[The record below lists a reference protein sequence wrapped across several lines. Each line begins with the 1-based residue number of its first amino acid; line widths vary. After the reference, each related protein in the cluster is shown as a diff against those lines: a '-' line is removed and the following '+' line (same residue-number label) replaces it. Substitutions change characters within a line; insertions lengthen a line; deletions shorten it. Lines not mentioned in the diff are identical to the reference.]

1 MIKHYINVNE
11 KDSAY
16 YIEDSNYSS
25 YIGFVYDTNKDKE
38 YGDNNF
44 GYIIANNKQFGLS
57 YYTLSNYLTD
67 VQNKCIEHSM
77 MYHTN
82 ELLNCSQTDH
92 NAFLNEIRVSKSIL
106 NTYFINSVTIK
117 LRTVIDKEK
126 TGATTPAYMIIRDR
140 NEVGDNSITNTK
152 LLACSRSINSIVQ
165 SDYANKYVT
174 FYFDHVIINTS
185 NNSINESSGR
195 YGFRLI
201 DANGNTT
208 TMQCHVKDM
217 GAEQWLICMSE
228 GRQQFSTWQPAFGVN
243 VANMF
248 NVDVA
253 NSILGGKPI
262 TWNSETL
269 RLSYFTENGN
279 YIIKGEHESTKDDLP
294 IMNANPGHTIYGHLQ
309 VLNSSLTNG
318 TGADTDCSV
327 TQILNLSNR
336 HGGDGHIYVRSGNA
350 ASIVNLRTDAS
361 KWGTWEKL
369 MGIFEKNI
377 ITNISDINNYTT
389 NGMYSGIYAGG
400 ADGVL
405 SDTIKI
411 PHKSTF
417 LIITVNGYV
426 AGGIQPT
433 DNIVQITQLI
443 YILPV
448 ATTNNYDNHKPKL
461 YIRHGHWNNDTWTW
475 SNGDRLITSSE
486 FDNLEKRVYTLEHK

>member
-11 KDSAY
+11 KDSTY
-16 YIEDSNYSS
+16 FITDSS
-25 YIGFVYDTNKDKE
+25 YSYHIGFVYDVDKDNE
-38 YGDNNF
+38 YPDNNF

-57 YYTLSNYLTD
+57 YYTLSNYLTN
-67 VQNKCIEHSM
+67 VQNTCIEHSM

-82 ELLNCSQTDH
+82 ELLNCAEDH
-92 NAFLNEIRVSKSIL
+92 KAFLNEIRVSKSIL

-117 LRTVIDKEK
+117 LRTKIDKEK

-140 NEVGDNSITNTK
+140 NEVDDNSITNTK
-152 LLACSRSINSIVQ
+152 LLTCPRSINSIVQ

-174 FYFDHVIINTS
+174 FYFDHVLINTS
-185 NNSINESSGR
+185 NNSSNESSGR

-201 DANGNTT
+201 DANGNTI
-208 TMQCHVKDM
+208 TMQCHVKNMDVK
-217 GAEQWLICMSE
+217 QWLICMSE
-228 GRQQFSTWQPAFGVN
+228 GRQQFNTWQPAFGIN

-248 NVDVA
+248 NADVA

-279 YIIKGEHESTKDDLP
+279 YIIKGEHGSTKDDLP
-294 IMNANPGHTIYGHLQ
+294 IMNADPGHTIYGHLQ

-318 TGADTDCSV
+318 TGVKTDCSV

-336 HGGDGHIYVRSGNA
+336 IGGDGHIYVRSGNA
-350 ASIVNLRTDAS
+350 ATTNNLKSDAS

-377 ITNISDINNYTT
+377 VTNISDINNYTT

-400 ADGVL
+400 TDGVL
-405 SDTIKI
+405 SDTITI

-417 LIITVNGYV
+417 LIININGYV

-486 FDNLEKRVYTLEHK
+486 FDDLEKRVYTLEHK

>member
-1 MIKHYINVNE
+1 MKQYINVNE
-11 KDSAY
+11 KDSTY
-16 YIEDSNYSS
+16 YIDDPNYSS

-57 YYTLSNYLTD
+57 YYTLSNYLNN
-67 VQNKCIEHSM
+67 VQNTCIEHSM
-77 MYHTN
+77 MYHTD
-82 ELLNCSQTDH
+82 ELLNCSRTDH
-92 NAFLNEIRVSKSIL
+92 KAFLNEIRVGQFVL
-106 NTYFINSVTIK
+106 NTYCINSVTIK
-117 LRTVIDKEK
+117 LRNDLDETRNGCK
-126 TGATTPAYMIIRDR
+126 TPAYMIIRDR
-140 NEVGDNSITNTK
+140 KNDSISK
-152 LLACSRSINSIVQ
+152 DYLLSCPRSINSIVQ
-165 SDYANKYVT
+165 ADYADKYVT
-174 FYFDHVIINTS
+174 FYFDHVFIDTS
-185 NNSINESSGR
+185 TDGNLESSGR

-208 TMQCHVKDM
+208 IMQCHVNSMDT
-217 GAEQWLICMSE
+217 EQELMCMQIGSTVPIK
-228 GRQQFSTWQPAFGVN
+228 TWQPAFGVN

-279 YIIKGEHESTKDDLP
+279 YIIKGEHENAKDDLP
-294 IMNANPGHTIYGHLQ
+294 IMNADPGHTIYGRLQ

-336 HGGDGHIYVRSGNA
+336 HGGDGHIYIRSGNSS
-350 ASIVNLRTDAS
+350 SIDNLKKYTS
-361 KWGTWEKL
+361 YWGTWEKL

-377 ITNISDINNYTT
+377 VTNISDINNYTT

-400 ADGVL
+400 TDGVL

-486 FDNLEKRVYTLEHK
+486 FDDLEKRVYTLEHK

>member
-1 MIKHYINVNE
+1 MIKQYINVDESDASN
-11 KDSAY
+11 
-16 YIEDSNYSS
+16 YIENTTYSY
-25 YIGFVYDTNKDKE
+25 YIGFVYDNEHEDEYKDA
-38 YGDNNF
+38 NF
-44 GYIIANNKQFGLS
+44 GYIIANNRQFGLS

-82 ELLNCSQTDH
+82 ELLNCAEDH
-92 NAFLNEIRVSKSIL
+92 KAFLNEIRVSKSIL

-117 LRTVIDKEK
+117 LRTEIDKEK

-140 NEVGDNSITNTK
+140 NEVDDNSITNTK
-152 LLACSRSINSIVQ
+152 LLTCPRSINSIVQ

-174 FYFDHVIINTS
+174 FYFDHVLINTS

-201 DANGNTT
+201 DANGNTS
-208 TMQCHVKDM
+208 TMQCHVKNMDIN
-217 GAEQWLICMSE
+217 QWLICMSE
-228 GRQQFSTWQPAFGVN
+228 GHQQFNTWQPAFGIN

-279 YIIKGEHESTKDDLP
+279 YIIKGEHLSTNDDLP
-294 IMNANPGHTIYGHLQ
+294 IINADPGHTIYAHLQ
-309 VLNSSLTNG
+309 VLNSSLTRNINENP
-318 TGADTDCSV
+318 DKNDCSV
-327 TQILNLSNR
+327 TQILSLSNR
-336 HGGDGHIYVRSGNA
+336 YGGDGHIYVRSGKA
-350 ASIVNLRTDAS
+350 ATIDNLKTNTS
-361 KWGTWEKL
+361 YWGTWEKL

-377 ITNISDINNYTT
+377 IVDISNINNYTT

-400 ADGVL
+400 SDGIL
-405 SDTIKI
+405 NGITF
-411 PHKSTF
+411 PHRSMF
-417 LIITVNGYV
+417 LIITINGYM
-426 AGGIQPT
+426 AGGISPKT
-433 DNIVQITQLI
+433 GFPQITQLI

-448 ATTNNYDNHKPKL
+448 ALEGNFNYKPKL
-461 YIRHGHWNNDTWTW
+461 YIRHKYYNSDW
-475 SNGDRLITSSE
+475 SNGERLITSSE
-486 FDNLEKRVYTLEHK
+486 FDKLVERVDALASNVTT